1 MLAEGKA
8 THSVF
13 AGLGIVPMGHSG
25 QLSEPADELM
35 IP

>member
-13 AGLGIVPMGHSG
+13 AGLGIVPMEHSG

>member
-8 THSVF
+8 SHSVF
-13 AGLGIVPMGHSG
+13 AGLGIVQMGHSR

-35 IP
+35 FP